1 MFGNLG
7 TVEIIIIGIVLMV
20 LFGTKKIPEF
30 AKGLGEAGKEFRK
43 GLKDEPK
50 SEKTEK
56 KKVSNE

>member
-7 TVEIIIIGIVLMV
+7 TVEIIIIGVVLMV

-50 SEKTEK
+50 KDKKKEEK
-56 KKVSNE
+56 KTDY